1 MSRDKLPQKVALTF
15 KFLPLE
21 DSKMAT
27 TDPLICSLYKKPQ
40 PLQKQWELQSFALAE
55 KLILQGTEVTYKAQ
69 VLTVNYPGRTV
80 TNSCN

>member
-27 TDPLICSLYKKPQ
+27 TDPLICSLYKKPTAST
-40 PLQKQWELQSFALAE
+40 KTVGAS
-55 KLILQGTEVTYKAQ
+55 ILC
-69 VLTVNYPGRTV
+69 LGRKIDP
-80 TNSCN
+80 SGH